1 MADIIRGT
9 TPTIKFIFNTIEV
22 ANITTAYFSI
32 KNGQKTIVQKDLSS
46 AIISSNSLA
55 WKLSQQESFLLPMGG
70 SVTVVCDWKL
80 ADGTRGRS
88 KIESYR
94 VAAAGKSEII

>member
-32 KNGQKTIVQKDLSS
+32 KNGQKTMYHIQLTE
-46 AIISSNSLA
+46 ISQLT
-55 WKLSQQESFLLPMGG
+55 E
-70 SVTVVCDWKL
+70 
-80 ADGTRGRS
+80 
-88 KIESYR
+88 
-94 VAAAGKSEII
+94 